1 MCDIILTYILHYNY
15 FLSYSFEYKRDR
27 YDPAY
32 ARSGGGGGAPAGGY
46 HRDHRERDRERRPDK
61 RR

>member
-1 MCDIILTYILHYNY
+1 MTYSIITISRSYN
-15 FLSYSFEYKRDR
+15 FEYKRDR
-27 YDPAY
+27 YDPVY